1 VHIPYHVKCCA
12 LNGVDGI
19 LQLYMGHHCTVGADY
34 NGMVQITML
43 IVMQSHWMS
52 YLLL

>member
-1 VHIPYHVKCCA
+1 MKCCA